1 MDELVSGEKRYLAS
15 ATSASFG
22 IPIDPKFELD
32 IGSNK
37 YFLFVEV
44 KGP

>member
-15 ATSASFG
+15 ASFG
-22 IPIDPKFELD
+22 IPIDPKLELD

-37 YFLFVEV
+37 HVLFVEV